1 MARIQLRRDTAA
13 NWTSVNPILASGEQG
28 YETDTGLMKVGN
40 GLKAWADLNYFGA
53 HDHNGGGGGTGGT
66 NLGVTNVTQTT
77 LDVTS
82 DTGTDATLVAATAL
96 KAGLMSAQ
104 DKADLE
110 VLKSGSGG
118 TDNDTTYTLAT
129 GVNVENNHLA
139 LALTGS
145 DSSSSIIEITPGSG
159 ISISDVTT
167 TGFTI
172 SAVADGSGGGTVTPS
187 VNTAQVLLAALD
199 VAALQRFDVPNI
211 EDFTHQND
219 VNILLL
225 DLFRDVKTIVE
236 EGVIKNN
243 QQDLDIEQLQA
254 DKLDKTGGTINGN
267 LIVKDSLNV
276 QGLSNFDGPVAIKN
290 TVLANAGSL
299 GIVNNGAIGAFIGTN
314 PEDIVTKALL
324 DTRLDQID
332 QEFDVDLS
340 GKVDVAT
347 PMMTGNVQIV
357 KDGGAYIT
365 IRSDNDIYGKID
377 ASEANGLTLTS
388 MGGDYIILKNGNLV
402 INYKTALVKAV
413 NDTPLRYVPEGV
425 TGKIFVSDDNDIPN
439 KLYVDEKINDVLDD
453 LDEAA
458 DVVYETEDDARAD
471 GLFEGDVYFNNGFDK
486 KVIVGGAQIP
496 NRKSEADANDLEV
509 YYDMQQTRVTVKGV
523 IPSDM
528 RRMDALPTP

>member
-28 YETDTGLMKVGN
+28 YETDTGLMKVGD
-40 GLKAWADLNYFGA
+40 GLKAWADLDYFGA
-53 HDHNGGGGGTGGT
+53 HDHNGGGGTGGT

-82 DTGTDATLVAATAL
+82 DTGTDATLVSATAL

-145 DSSSSIIEITPGSG
+145 DSSASVIEITPGSG

-172 SAVADGSGGGTVTPS
+172 SAVADGSGGGTVTPA

-199 VAALQRFDVPNI
+199 VAALQRLDIPNL
-211 EDFTHQND
+211 EDFDHQND
-219 VNILLL
+219 VNVLLL
-225 DLFRDVKTIVE
+225 DLMRDLKAIVDA
-236 EGVIKNN
+236 GVVKNN
-243 QQDLDIEQLQA
+243 QQDLDIEQLQT

-276 QGLSNFDGPVAIKN
+276 QGLANFDGPVAIKN
-290 TVLANAGSL
+290 TLLANAGSL
-299 GIVNNGAIGAFIGTN
+299 GVVNNGAIGAFIGTN

-324 DTRLDQID
+324 DTRLNQID
-332 QEFDVDLS
+332 QEFEVDLS

-347 PMMTGNVQIV
+347 PLMTGNVQII
-357 KDGGAYIT
+357 KDGGANIT

-377 ASEANGLTLTS
+377 ATEANGLTLTS
-388 MGGDYIILKNGNLV
+388 MGGDAIILKNGSLTF
-402 INYKTALVKAV
+402 NYRNALVKAA
-413 NDTPLRYVPEGV
+413 NDIPLRYVPQGV

-453 LDEAA
+453 LNESS

-471 GLFEGDVYFNNGFDK
+471 GLYEGDVYFNNGFDK
-486 KVIVGGAQIP
+486 KVIVGGTQIP
-496 NRKSEADANDLEV
+496 GRKSEADANDLEV

-528 RRMDALPTP
+528 RRMDALPVA